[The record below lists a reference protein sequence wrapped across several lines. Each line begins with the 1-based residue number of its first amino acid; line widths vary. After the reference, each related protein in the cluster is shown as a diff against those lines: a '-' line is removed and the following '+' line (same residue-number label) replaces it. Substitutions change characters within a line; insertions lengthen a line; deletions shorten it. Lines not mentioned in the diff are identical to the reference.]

1 MANVIKRNSKTI
13 IFIAVRDSN
22 VWKTGDIIKAIKRD
36 GKWEGS
42 NNRTLE
48 KFQLLWSHMH
58 NEDLLKL
65 DLQWDYI

>member
-36 GKWEGS
+36 GK
-42 NNRTLE
+42 
-48 KFQLLWSHMH
+48 
-58 NEDLLKL
+58 
-65 DLQWDYI
+65 